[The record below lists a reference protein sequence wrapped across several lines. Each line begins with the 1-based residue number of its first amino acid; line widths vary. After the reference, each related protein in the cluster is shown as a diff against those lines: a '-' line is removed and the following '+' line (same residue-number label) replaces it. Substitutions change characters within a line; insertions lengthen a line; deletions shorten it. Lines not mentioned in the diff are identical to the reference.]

1 MATTKSAAHSIWSG
15 SISFGLV
22 NIPVKR
28 YTATENM
35 DFSFKQLDDKGH
47 KIQHKKWCPVE
58 DKEVPYS
65 ELKKGYPIS
74 KNNYVVLEKEDLD
87 KIKLKTTDT
96 IDIKEFIKTEDF
108 DPIFVEKSYYIA
120 PASNNK
126 KKNSN
131 NNTTT
136 TTSLPSKAYSL
147 FVNALNETKRI
158 AIGKVVLREKE
169 HLVALRAYQRGLVMH
184 QLKYL
189 DEIKPME
196 QVGELSSSS
205 INSSQQA
212 SKVDSKE
219 LSLGKS
225 LVENLTSED
234 FDPSQYS
241 DTYAKELEKLI
252 QAKSKGQQVKEVI
265 EGKGEEE
272 DTKDLLEALKASLK
286 TTTSSNKSSS
296 KKAK

>member
-1 MATTKSAAHSIWSG
+1 M
-15 SISFGLV
+15 
-22 NIPVKR
+22 
-28 YTATENM
+28 
-35 DFSFKQLDDKGH
+35 
-47 KIQHKKWCPVE
+47 
-58 DKEVPYS
+58 
-65 ELKKGYPIS
+65 
-74 KNNYVVLEKEDLD
+74 
-87 KIKLKTTDT
+87 
-96 IDIKEFIKTEDF
+96 
-108 DPIFVEKSYYIA
+108 
-120 PASNNK
+120 
-126 KKNSN
+126 
-131 NNTTT
+131 
-136 TTSLPSKAYSL
+136 
-147 FVNALNETKRI
+147 
-158 AIGKVVLREKE
+158 
-169 HLVALRAYQRGLVMH
+169 VALRAYQRGLVMH

-196 QVGELSSSS
+196 QVGELSSS
-205 INSSQQA
+205 NSQQT
-212 SKVDSKE
+212 KVDNKE